1 MNISIVIVTG
11 NRDRLL
17 CRLLRELL
25 QQSHKSI
32 EVVVVIGPGSQ
43 ATWQAVKEIPCN
55 LKTVSCPVKNIARA
69 RNTGA
74 QKAAGELVGFID
86 DDAMPASKN
95 WAAGFS
101 DFFEKDTSCAYAAAG
116 GQVLYRDS
124 SVEEFHDH
132 NNTVND
138 YGQFAVP
145 GLNMNNAMVSSRWV
159 LRVPGCNAFFRRSGL
174 EQVKGFD
181 EAYRYYHDETDICF
195 RLNKVGIKTAYLEN
209 SAARHY
215 DAKEERPLLYRRPWR
230 NIAFSDAYYCMKNAL
245 DPLPE
250 KIVKTLRSLPARHY
264 VKEAQIAETQGR
276 TSSSEAKKVH
286 RLLVKGW
293 TSGIFTGLLK
303 KRTLPR
309 FEVKPDN
316 FTDFRK

>member
-1 MNISIVIVTG
+1 MEI
-11 NRDRLL
+11 
-17 CRLLRELL
+17 
-25 QQSHKSI
+25 
-32 EVVVVIGPGSQ
+32 VVVIGPGSQ
-43 ATWQAVKEIPCN
+43 ATWQAVKEIPGN
-55 LKTVSCPVKNIARA
+55 LKTVYCPARNIARA
-69 RNTGA
+69 RNIGA
-74 QKAAGELVGFID
+74 QKAAGELIGFID

-95 WAAGFS
+95 WVAGFC

-145 GLNMNNAMVSSRWV
+145 GLKMDTAMVSSRWV
-159 LRVPGCNAFFRRSGL
+159 LRVPGCNAFFRRSSL
-174 EQVKGFD
+174 RQVKGFD

-195 RLNKVGIKTAYLEN
+195 RLTKMGIKTAYLEN
-209 SAARHY
+209 SSVRHY
-215 DAKEERPLLYRRPWR
+215 DAKGKKPLLYRRPWR
-230 NIAFSDAYYCMKNAL
+230 NIAFSDAYYCMKNGL
-245 DPLPE
+245 DPLPQ

-264 VKEAQIAETQGR
+264 VKEAQIAGTQGQ
-276 TSSSEAKKVH
+276 TSSSETKKIK

-293 TSGIFTGLLK
+293 ASGIFTGLLK
-303 KRTLPR
+303 RRMLPD

-316 FTDFRK
+316 FMDFRR